1 MRRRE
6 AGRGAAPAGF
16 VATKHSGGSGA
27 PPGATRSPRQEL
39 ADVLIVA
46 LPASGLLGRNG
57 QAKAGPAAGNAANSM
72 RYRPPAYLSA
82 CGAPRGARVPQ
93 GTSYR
98 FASFGAPIPSASRAS
113 PGEIL
118 RHVRHR
124 KKEGTGVEKERPTR
138 EPLIDG
144 KDHALRRGPDLPVVP
159 LRRSQVPARK
169 SLPRRRTPLR
179 RAYGRLARG
188 DR

>member
-57 QAKAGPAAGNAANSM
+57 QAKAGPAAGNAAT
-72 RYRPPAYLSA
+72 
-82 CGAPRGARVPQ
+82 GAPRGARAI
-93 GTSYR
+93 
-98 FASFGAPIPSASRAS
+98 F
-113 PGEIL
+113 L
-118 RHVRHR
+118 D
-124 KKEGTGVEKERPTR
+124 R
-138 EPLIDG
+138 EP
-144 KDHALRRGPDLPVVP
+144 
-159 LRRSQVPARK
+159 
-169 SLPRRRTPLR
+169 
-179 RAYGRLARG
+179 
-188 DR
+188 